1 MRKVGQRRKKI
12 ALILPVNALL
22 MMDDD
27 AAARHSLVYRSQKA
41 VHGQHVDKKDRCL
54 QEIENSKRTFH
65 NEHYETMCKE
75 MLPNFHA
82 CRTKR
87 DFKET
92 VWLACNGR
100 PGIGARGRKEDD

>member
-1 MRKVGQRRKKI
+1 MMMLRDIHLCTGLRKLYTDNTSI
-12 ALILPVNALL
+12 
-22 MMDDD
+22 
-27 AAARHSLVYRSQKA
+27 
-41 VHGQHVDKKDRCL
+41 KKDRCL